1 MNAANDGAVR
11 VFNIGVEEFRRGPD
25 SVGAEVHQVD
35 WRPPLDGDP
44 HTADVCSRLL
54 TDARVDDA
62 NAEAVARILAVD
74 PTVIDVIP
82 AAQAMPGLSG
92 SGPKLLHAGPP
103 IAWASMCGP
112 MKGALIGAVMYE
124 GWAGT
129 ADEATALL
137 ARGHVGLEPCHHHG
151 AVGPM
156 SGVISPSMPVWVV
169 EDPAT
174 GRRSFS
180 NLNEGLGKV
189 LRFGAYEASV
199 LERLNWMA
207 TELAP
212 VLSDAIRSLGGIAL
226 RPMMAQA
233 LHMGDEVHNRNAAA
247 TGQLL
252 KRLAAPIAQS
262 SASSAQSSGQS
273 SDSIVRTLQFIGG
286 NDHFFLNLS
295 MAACKLQLDAASGV
309 PHSTLVTAMARNGV
323 NFGIRVSGLGNTW
336 FEAPASMIEGLYF
349 AGFGPDDANPDLGDS
364 AITETAGLG
373 GFAMAA
379 APAIVGFVGGTS
391 ADALAY
397 TLRMREIC
405 VAENPVFTIPS
416 LGFRNT
422 GLGIDIRLVIDTGI
436 LPVINTGIAHREAG
450 IGQIGAGITT
460 APFVCFTQA
469 ASALVE
475 AQSVS
480 S

>member
-1 MNAANDGAVR
+1 
-11 VFNIGVEEFRRGPD
+11 
-25 SVGAEVHQVD
+25 
-35 WRPPLDGDP
+35 
-44 HTADVCSRLL
+44 
-54 TDARVDDA
+54 
-62 NAEAVARILAVD
+62 
-74 PTVIDVIP
+74 
-82 AAQAMPGLSG
+82 
-92 SGPKLLHAGPP
+92 
-103 IAWASMCGP
+103 
-112 MKGALIGAVMYE
+112 
-124 GWAGT
+124 
-129 ADEATALL
+129 
-137 ARGHVGLEPCHHHG
+137 
-151 AVGPM
+151 
-156 SGVISPSMPVWVV
+156 MPVWVV
-169 EDPAT
+169 EDPST

-189 LRFGAYEASV
+189 LRFGAYESSV
-199 LERLNWMA
+199 LERLRWMA
-207 TELAP
+207 TDLAP
-212 VLSDAIRSLGGIAL
+212 VLSEAIRSLGGIGL
-226 RPMMAQA
+226 RPLMAQA

-262 SASSAQSSGQS
+262 GASSDA
-273 SDSIVRTLQFIGG
+273 IVQTLQFIGA

-309 PHSTLVTAMARNGV
+309 PHSTLVTTMARNGV
-323 NFGIRVSGLGNTW
+323 NFGIRVSGLGDTW

-379 APAIVGFVGGTS
+379 APAIVGFVGGTA

-405 VAENPVFTIPS
+405 IAENPVFTIPS

-422 GLGIDIRLVIDTGI
+422 GLGIDVRLVIDTGI

-469 ASALVE
+469 ATALVD